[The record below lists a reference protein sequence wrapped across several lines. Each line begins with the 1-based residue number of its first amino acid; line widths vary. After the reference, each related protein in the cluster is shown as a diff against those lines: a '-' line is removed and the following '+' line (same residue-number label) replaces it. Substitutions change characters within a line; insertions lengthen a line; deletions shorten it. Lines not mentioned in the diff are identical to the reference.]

1 MFSRQKVAMLVAEF
15 MGVMVLTTAVYAMV
29 GRTNFPLFG
38 GLAAGLTLGLLV
50 HTIGASSG
58 AQVNPA
64 ITLGLL
70 SVRKISFVKAVMYIV
85 AQMLAG
91 FAAWKLV
98 NYFMGTDLKSIAGEK
113 FEWKI
118 LIAEAV
124 GAFVFAFG
132 VASAVYQKYE
142 GTKLAFTVGA
152 SLTVGILIASLGSNG
167 VLNPAVAVG
176 IQSWSWAYAVGP
188 LVGAVFGMNVY
199 ALIFSD
205 ELAIKRPTL
214 PRRAASAPAKVVS
227 ATSTKKRVAAKT
239 SAKTTAK
246 PKAKT
251 AKKAAPKKR
260 K

>member
-1 MFSRQKVAMLVAEF
+1 MVNRQKVAMLVAEF

-38 GLAAGLTLGLLV
+38 GLAAGITLGLLV

-70 SVRKISFVKAVMYIV
+70 SVRKISFVKAVLYIA

-91 FAAWKLV
+91 FAAWKLI
-98 NYFMGTDLKSIAGEK
+98 NYFMGTDLKTIAGEK
-113 FEWKI
+113 FAWKV

-152 SLTVGILIASLGSNG
+152 SLTIGILIASLGSNG
-167 VLNPAVAVG
+167 VLNPAVALG

-199 ALIFSD
+199 ALVFSD
-205 ELAIKRPTL
+205 EITLKRPTL
-214 PRRAASAPAKVVS
+214 PHRSVSAPAKVAS
-227 ATSTKKRVAAKT
+227 AKSTSAKKKAPAKSAAK
-239 SAKTTAK
+239 SKAKTTAK
-246 PKAKT
+246 KAP
-251 AKKAAPKKR
+251 AKKR